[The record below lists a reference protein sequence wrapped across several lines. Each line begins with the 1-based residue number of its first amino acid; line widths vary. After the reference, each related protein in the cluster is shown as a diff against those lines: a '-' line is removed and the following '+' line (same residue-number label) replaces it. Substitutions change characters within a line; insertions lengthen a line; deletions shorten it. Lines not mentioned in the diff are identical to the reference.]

1 MVAAAAAAQTA
12 QIEPAL
18 QTVDDNIVQGVVSLE
33 ELFETYDR
41 AVERYARMELYLY
54 IQLITRQEVLAFGG
68 KLQKTVTSKVKI
80 PDKYNRTYWKMRGM
94 KVVEKVLRYA
104 RQRMANSMKKVFIG
118 KLPAGWRATEF
129 KCHTDTTCYLLL
141 V

>member
-54 IQLITRQEVLAFGG
+54 IQLSIRTSITVR
-68 KLQKTVTSKVKI
+68 I
-80 PDKYNRTYWKMRGM
+80 R
-94 KVVEKVLRYA
+94 
-104 RQRMANSMKKVFIG
+104 
-118 KLPAGWRATEF
+118 
-129 KCHTDTTCYLLL
+129 
-141 V
+141 